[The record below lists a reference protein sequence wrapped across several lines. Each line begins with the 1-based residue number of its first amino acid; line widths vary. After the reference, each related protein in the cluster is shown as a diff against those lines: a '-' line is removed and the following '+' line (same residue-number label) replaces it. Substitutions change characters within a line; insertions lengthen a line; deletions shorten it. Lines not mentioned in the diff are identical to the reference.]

1 MNGVVYGARAVAGE
15 RAVDVELEAAGH
27 AAAVREVGLSRRL
40 ELEAQRVPGRTRP
53 PTPAPSRYCTPAS
66 SSSQF
71 HTGAEPEAP
80 WPVRFHVIPAAMA
93 GAGPKSSS
101 NECTMTPA
109 SACAW
114 Q

>member
-1 MNGVVYGARAVAGE
+1 MNGIVYGALAVAGE

-27 AAAVREVGLSRRL
+27 PAAVRAVGLSRRL
-40 ELEAQRVPGRTRP
+40 ELEAQRVPARTRRRRP
-53 PTPAPSRYCTPAS
+53 PSRYCTPAS

-80 WPVRFHVIPAAMA
+80 WPVRFHVIPPAIA
-93 GAGPKSSS
+93 GAGPQSSS

-109 SACAW
+109 
-114 Q
+114 